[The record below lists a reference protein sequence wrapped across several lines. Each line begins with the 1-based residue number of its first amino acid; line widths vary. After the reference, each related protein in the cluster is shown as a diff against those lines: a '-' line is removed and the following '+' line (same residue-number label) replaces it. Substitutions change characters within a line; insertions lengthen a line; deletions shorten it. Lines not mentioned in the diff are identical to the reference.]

1 VAKLTRVCTYDRA
14 GLGWSE
20 RSPKSRTAQNVVAE
34 LHSLL
39 TNAGLE
45 GPYVLVGH
53 SIGGLYV
60 RLYEREY
67 PAEVVGLVLV
77 DASHEEQNLRFPE
90 VRRQADDE
98 FLQQIVSGARLGRLL
113 NSLGLLALSPES
125 YPSEYL
131 PAFPEATLETYKAVI
146 LSDTRYFETVAEEF
160 TSIEE
165 SLAQARAAQL
175 TTLGEMP
182 LVVLTRGVPTDPD
195 LLGLSDEEAQQA
207 EAVWDELQAEMA
219 ALSSNG
225 KQVIAQ
231 ESGHFVQLDQPELV
245 IDAIG
250 DVVEAAVTSR

>member
-1 VAKLTRVCTYDRA
+1 
-14 GLGWSE
+14 
-20 RSPKSRTAQNVVAE
+20 
-34 LHSLL
+34 
-39 TNAGLE
+39 
-45 GPYVLVGH
+45 
-53 SIGGLYV
+53 
-60 RLYEREY
+60 
-67 PAEVVGLVLV
+67 
-77 DASHEEQNLRFPE
+77 
-90 VRRQADDE
+90 
-98 FLQQIVSGARLGRLL
+98 
-113 NSLGLLALSPES
+113 
-125 YPSEYL
+125 
-131 PAFPEATLETYKAVI
+131 
-146 LSDTRYFETVAEEF
+146 VAEEF